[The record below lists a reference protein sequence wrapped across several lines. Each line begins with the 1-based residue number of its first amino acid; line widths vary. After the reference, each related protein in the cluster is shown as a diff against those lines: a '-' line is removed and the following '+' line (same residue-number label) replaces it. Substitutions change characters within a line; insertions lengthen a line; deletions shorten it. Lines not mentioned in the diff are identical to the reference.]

1 MNPVRWKY
9 LSAAMFVVS
18 MTFLA
23 SVLVLPLYK
32 SPQRAV
38 YQGPAT
44 PYTKSGTTISGYYI
58 PTVDEGSR
66 VTVSIDDFLA
76 GAIDVSIFP
85 SQVGAISP
93 SGGPVFVKT
102 PQINSTEYFISD
114 TTQPYGIYII
124 SRNSTKFT
132 LIVQANYSGYYWLM
146 TYSSVAVAL
155 TIGTGVLLY
164 YYNFT
169 AKRWKLEQQ
178 AIREARGETVDG
190 RRNGR

>member
-9 LSAAMFVVS
+9 LSAVMFVVS
-18 MTFLA
+18 VIFLSA
-23 SVLVLPLYK
+23 VIFLPLYK
-32 SPQRAV
+32 SPQRAL

-58 PTVDEGSR
+58 PTVNEGSK

-85 SQVGAISP
+85 SQVGAITP

-102 PQINSTEYFISD
+102 PQINSTEFFIAD
-114 TTQPYGIYII
+114 TTQPYGIYVI

-132 LIVQANYSGYYWLM
+132 LIVEATYSGYYWLS
-146 TYSSVAVAL
+146 TYSSIAVAL
-155 TIGTGVLLY
+155 AIGTGVLLY

-169 AKRWKLEQQ
+169 AKRWRMEQR
-178 AIREARGETVDG
+178 AIREARGETEDDSE
-190 RRNGR
+190 NGR

>member
-9 LSAAMFVVS
+9 LSAVLFVIS
-18 MTFLA
+18 LTFLA
-23 SVLVLPLYK
+23 CVIVLPQYK

-44 PYTKSGTTISGYYI
+44 PYPKSGTTISGYYI
-58 PTVDEGSR
+58 PTVDQGAK
-66 VTVSIDDFLA
+66 VTVSIDNFLA

-85 SQVGAISP
+85 SQVGAIAP

-102 PQINSTEYFISD
+102 PQINSTEFFISD
-114 TTQPYGIYII
+114 STQPYGIYVI

-132 LIVQANYSGYYWLM
+132 LIVEA
-146 TYSSVAVAL
+146 TYSAYYGLQTYASVAVAL
-155 TIGTGVLLY
+155 AIATGVLLY

-169 AKRWKLEQQ
+169 AKRWRLEQQ
-178 AIREARGETVDG
+178 AIREARGEA
-190 RRNGR
+190 

>member
-1 MNPVRWKY
+1 LNPVRWKY
-9 LSAAMFVVS
+9 LSSVMFVAS
-18 MTFLA
+18 LIFLG
-23 SVLVLPLYK
+23 SVLVLPQYK

-44 PYTKSGTTISGYYI
+44 PYTQSGTTISGYYI

-85 SQVGAISP
+85 SQVGAITP

-102 PQINSTEYFISD
+102 PQINSTEFFIAD

-132 LIVQANYSGYYWLM
+132 LIVEATYSGYYWLM
-146 TYSSVAVAL
+146 TYSSIAVAL
-155 TIGTGVLLY
+155 AIATGVLLY

-178 AIREARGETVDG
+178 AIREARGEDNDRKKG
-190 RRNGR
+190 R